1 MNRPPARPG
10 IPTEMEFDGSD
21 CPPEANF
28 RGLGKIWS
36 KGCRN
41 PYVSANK
48 MKYFFPMLCV
58 VAAGGAGYVFEPQ
71 ITPNLISYS
80 NTKERVI
87 EVVQKDGKIT
97 VSPPAEP
104 TPPPALPKVDPAP
117 TPAPDPAPVVKNDP
131 APEPTP
137 EPPPVAEKMD
147 ETPAPEPEPTPEPP
161 PAGGGALGEEALVAL
176 MQESIKGG
184 QVKEF
189 TFDQVLK
196 WNAGSEEEIDG
207 AKYQTGLAEYKAETI
222 FGVKTM
228 KAKALIK
235 DGKVTKWIWA
245 TSGMEIK

>member
-1 MNRPPARPG
+1 
-10 IPTEMEFDGSD
+10 
-21 CPPEANF
+21 
-28 RGLGKIWS
+28 
-36 KGCRN
+36 
-41 PYVSANK
+41 

-71 ITPNLISYS
+71 ITPNLISYTS
-80 NTKERVI
+80 TTERVI
-87 EVVQKDGKIT
+87 EVVEKDGKIV
-97 VSPPAEP
+97 VSPKAEP
-104 TPPPALPKVDPAP
+104 APPALPKVDPAP
-117 TPAPDPAPVVKNDP
+117 SPAPVPEPVAKNDT

-137 EPPPVAEKMD
+137 EPPVAQKEPEKMD
-147 ETPAPEPEPTPEPP
+147 ETPAPAPEPAPEPV
-161 PAGGGALGEEALVAL
+161 PAADTPLGEEALVTL

-196 WNAGSEEEIDG
+196 WNAGSEEEVDG
-207 AKYQTGLAEYKAETI
+207 IKYQTGLAEYKAETI

-235 DGKVTKWIWA
+235 DGKVAKWIWA

>member
-1 MNRPPARPG
+1 
-10 IPTEMEFDGSD
+10 
-21 CPPEANF
+21 
-28 RGLGKIWS
+28 
-36 KGCRN
+36 
-41 PYVSANK
+41 

-58 VAAGGAGYVFEPQ
+58 IAAGGAGYVFEPQ

-80 NTKERVI
+80 NTQERVI
-87 EVVQKDGKIT
+87 EVVEQDGKIT
-97 VSPPAEP
+97 VTP
-104 TPPPALPKVDPAP
+104 TQDPVPPPALPKVDPAP
-117 TPAPDPAPVVKNDP
+117 TPVPDPVVKNDP
-131 APEPTP
+131 APEPAP

-147 ETPAPEPEPTPEPP
+147 ETPAPTPEPTPEPSP
-161 PAGGGALGEEALVAL
+161 EPKPATNEPLGEAALVTL

-207 AKYQTGLAEYKAETI
+207 MKYQTGLAEYKAETI

-235 DGKVTKWIWA
+235 DGKVSKWIWA

>member
-1 MNRPPARPG
+1 
-10 IPTEMEFDGSD
+10 
-21 CPPEANF
+21 
-28 RGLGKIWS
+28 
-36 KGCRN
+36 
-41 PYVSANK
+41 

-71 ITPNLISYS
+71 ISPSLIDY
-80 NTKERVI
+80 TGTTERVI
-87 EVVQKDGKIT
+87 EVMEKDGKI
-97 VSPPAEP
+97 VV
-104 TPPPALPKVDPAP
+104 TPKTPESAPALPKADPAP
-117 TPAPDPAPVVKNDP
+117 APAPAPEPVVKNDPAP

-137 EPPPVAEKMD
+137 EPPVVQNEPEKMD
-147 ETPAPEPEPTPEPP
+147 ETPAPAPEPIPEPAP
-161 PAGGGALGEEALVAL
+161 VGGEAMGEEALVAL

-189 TFDQVLK
+189 TFDQVMK
-196 WNAGSEEEIDG
+196 WSAGPEEEVDG

-235 DGKVTKWIWA
+235 DGKVAKWIWA

>member
-1 MNRPPARPG
+1 
-10 IPTEMEFDGSD
+10 
-21 CPPEANF
+21 
-28 RGLGKIWS
+28 
-36 KGCRN
+36 
-41 PYVSANK
+41 

-87 EVVQKDGKIT
+87 EVVQKDGTIT
-97 VSPPAEP
+97 VTP
-104 TPPPALPKVDPAP
+104 TPESAPPPALPKVDPVPAP
-117 TPAPDPAPVVKNDP
+117 TPPPVVKNDP
-131 APEPTP
+131 APEPAP
-137 EPPPVAEKMD
+137 EPPPVVQNEPEKMD
-147 ETPAPEPEPTPEPP
+147 ETPAPAPEPTPEPP
-161 PAGGGALGEEALVAL
+161 KPAGNEPLGEEALVTL

-196 WNAGSEEEIDG
+196 WNAGAEEEIDG
-207 AKYQTGLAEYKAETI
+207 TKYQTGIAEYKAETI

-228 KAKALIK
+228 KAKALVK
-235 DGKVTKWIWA
+235 DGKVSKWIWA